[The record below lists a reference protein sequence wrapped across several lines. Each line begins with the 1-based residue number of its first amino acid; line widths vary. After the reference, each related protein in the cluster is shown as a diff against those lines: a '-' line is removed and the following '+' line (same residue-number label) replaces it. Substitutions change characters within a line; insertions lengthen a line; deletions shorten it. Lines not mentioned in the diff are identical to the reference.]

1 MSLDSILPLAL
12 FAIVTAI
19 TPGGAATLATSSGAR
34 FGFRRSMPLMTG
46 IAMAMALLAAFA
58 AAGLASLLLAAP
70 ALLLFMKVAGSA
82 YLIWLAVKI
91 GGSGAPNFIR
101 DLGKPVNF
109 VGGAGLLLLNP
120 KAWTMALGG
129 AASFA
134 TLADSPFHLALLLG
148 STLGLACATSLSVW
162 CLTGFLLA
170 RLLRTDRQWRRLN
183 GALGLLLALSV
194 LPIWLK

>member
-19 TPGGAATLATSSGAR
+19 TPGGATTLATSSGAR

-70 ALLLFMKVAGSA
+70 VLLLFMKVAGSA

-91 GGSGAPNFIR
+91 GGSGAPNFTR

-148 STLGLACATSLSVW
+148 STLGIACATSLSLW
-162 CLTGFLLA
+162 CFTGFLLA
-170 RLLRTDRQWRRLN
+170 RLLRTERQWRRLN